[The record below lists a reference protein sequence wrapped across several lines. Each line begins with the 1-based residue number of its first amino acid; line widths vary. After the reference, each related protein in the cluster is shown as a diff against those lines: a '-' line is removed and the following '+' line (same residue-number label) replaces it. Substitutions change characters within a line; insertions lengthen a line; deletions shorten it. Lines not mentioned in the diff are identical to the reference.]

1 MSADAPKIHD
11 VELEFRTSLA
21 APPERVFA
29 AITGAEHV
37 ERWFCDEAKSDAR
50 EGGLLVLKWKRPG
63 SSEHPFAGTWVAF
76 DAPRSCAF
84 AGGQPGHPDGYA
96 GRINWTLEP
105 ANGGTRLVTRHSMPP
120 RMEYAPLAALY
131 ALAWPRALDRL
142 AAYLAPKPASAPASA
157 TTTLRFGHSPDAD
170 DAFMFYGFH
179 TGEAVI
185 EGCKVEHVLEDI
197 QSLNRRALD
206 TSDLEITAVSAHA
219 YAYLADRYAVL
230 ACGASMGF
238 GYGPVVVAREARPVS
253 WLAGKRVAIPG
264 PMTTAAL
271 LLKIECPSC
280 ETVDVMFDQI
290 PEAVL
295 KGEVDAGVIIHES
308 QLTYVQE
315 GLAKIV
321 DFGELWEQRDHLPVP
336 LGLDVVRRDLGRA
349 RMEAV
354 SRGFRASIDAA
365 FRHEDEAIRYA
376 LQFGRGLDVAQ
387 GKKFVHMYVN
397 ELTLDMG
404 ERGRKALE
412 TLYGRAVQ
420 AGVLKRVPPLEI
432 I

>member
-1 MSADAPKIHD
+1 MS
-11 VELEFRTSLA
+11 
-21 APPERVFA
+21 
-29 AITGAEHV
+29 
-37 ERWFCDEAKSDAR
+37 
-50 EGGLLVLKWKRPG
+50 
-63 SSEHPFAGTWVAF
+63 
-76 DAPRSCAF
+76 
-84 AGGQPGHPDGYA
+84 
-96 GRINWTLEP
+96 
-105 ANGGTRLVTRHSMPP
+105 
-120 RMEYAPLAALY
+120 
-131 ALAWPRALDRL
+131 
-142 AAYLAPKPASAPASA
+142 SAPAPA

-185 EGCKVEHVLEDI
+185 DGCRVEHVLEDI

-206 TSDLEITAVSAHA
+206 TADLEITAVSAHA
-219 YAYLADRYAVL
+219 YAFLADRYAVL
-230 ACGASMGF
+230 RCGASMGH
-238 GYGPVVVAREARPVS
+238 GVGPVVVAREAHPIG

-271 LLKIECPSC
+271 LLRIECPEC
-280 ETVDVMFDQI
+280 ETVEVMFDRI

-321 DFGELWEQRDHLPVP
+321 DFGELWEQRDGLPVP

-365 FRHEDEAIRYA
+365 FRNETAAIEYA

-387 GKKFVHMYVN
+387 GRKFVHMYVN

-404 ERGRKALE
+404 DRGRKALDL
-412 TLYGRAVQ
+412 LYARAVR
-420 AGVLKRVPPLEI
+420 AGVLRAAPPLEVI
-432 I
+432 